1 MIKMMIVGRRRGGIT
16 LRQTHH
22 YMKNVHGAD
31 VVQFIGKSPDLAPRR
46 YIQNHVFENSFRVPV
61 AFSGAMPDTL
71 SNGRDFVTQV
81 WFDHPEQAA
90 AALAAPFYLE
100 HLQPDEDRFVDQA
113 SVVKMPVIEKIKLA
127 ADANTANTA
136 DDSNKDNTKI
146 ASKLFVFY
154 RAADGV
160 SVDELL
166 SATDDVWQTMLA
178 DASSGIDRVTRN
190 QTLQRPGHAISVDLI
205 DEVWLKDDEAALAL
219 GEHWLA
225 LSDASLPSPLS
236 QLLVSG
242 STFVLMAHE
251 HVMFAGAAL

>member
-1 MIKMMIVGRRRGGIT
+1 MIKMMIVGRRRTGMT
-16 LRQTHH
+16 LRQAHH

-61 AFSGAMPDTL
+61 VFSGAMPDTL
-71 SNGRDFVTQV
+71 SIGRDFVTQV

-90 AALAAPFYLE
+90 AALTAPFYLE

-113 SVVKMPVIEKIKLA
+113 SVLKMPVIEKIKLA
-127 ADANTANTA
+127 ADTNTA
-136 DDSNKDNTKI
+136 DDSNKDNAKS

-154 RAADGV
+154 RVAEGV

-166 SATDDVWQTMLA
+166 SATDDVWQTILA
-178 DASSGIDRVTRN
+178 DASSGIDRVIRN

-251 HVMFAGAAL
+251 HVMFAGVAV